1 MPTEA
6 QRKANHAN
14 AQLSTG
20 PRTEQGKAKSSL
32 NAVKTGLTGRTVL
45 LPTDDAEAY
54 QQHIARYQEQYKPE
68 GNQEKELTQ
77 SLADTQWR
85 LNRIPILEQGIYAI
99 GHREFAPEFENEDP
113 SLRKALIETK
123 TFLVYQRQLNNL
135 SIQEARL
142 RRQYDKDLAELTKLQ
157 QNRAAKKRSQLGTL
171 VSLYRDA
178 QQTGL
183 PFDPQELGF
192 EFTAAEVKAY
202 FDERQKQGRIQ
213 NGTYYTD
220 QLRNAA

>member
-6 QRKANHAN
+6 QRKANRAN

-45 LPTDDAEAY
+45 LPTEDAEAY
-54 QQHIARYQEQYKPE
+54 QQNIARYQEQYKPE

-85 LNRIPILEQGIYAI
+85 LNRIPVLEQGIYAI

-123 TFLVYQRQLNNL
+123 TFLTYQRQLNNL

-142 RRQYDKDLAELTKLQ
+142 RRQYDKHLAELNKLQ
-157 QNRAAKKRSQLGTL
+157 QDRATRKRSQLGTL

-183 PFDPQELGF
+183 PFDPQELGL

-202 FDERQKQGRIQ
+202 FGERQKQGRIQ